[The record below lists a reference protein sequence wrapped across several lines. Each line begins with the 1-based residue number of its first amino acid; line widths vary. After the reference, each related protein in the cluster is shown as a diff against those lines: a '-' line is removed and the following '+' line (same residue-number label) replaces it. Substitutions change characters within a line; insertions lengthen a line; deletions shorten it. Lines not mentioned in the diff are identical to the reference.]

1 MTLPKIASQDEWL
14 AARKQLL
21 DKEKEATRVRDA
33 LSGERRELP
42 MVEVEKDYVFDGPGG
57 PVRLLDMFDG
67 RRQLIVHHFMFDPSW
82 DVGCSSCTS
91 LVADRGDPAYLHAR
105 DTSLV
110 LISRAPLEKLEV
122 YRERMGW
129 TVPWYSS
136 FGSDFNY
143 DFHVTM
149 DESVVPLEFNYRD
162 KAEHERAGT
171 LVYLAGEQPGVSV
184 FLRDGDRVFHTYSTF
199 ARGVESLSPTAGF
212 LDLTPLGRQDTQP
225 G

>member
-1 MTLPKIASQDEWL
+1 MTLPKIASRDEWL

-149 DESVVPLEFNYRD
+149 DESVVPLEFNYRE

-171 LVYLAGEQPGVSV
+171 LVYLAGEQPGISV

-212 LDLTPLGRQDTQP
+212 LDLTPLGRQDAQP

>member
-149 DESVVPLEFNYRD
+149 DESVAPVEFNYRGM
-162 KAEHERAGT
+162 AEWEQAGMA
-171 LVYLAGEQPGVSV
+171 YYISGEQPGVSV

-212 LDLTPLGRQDTQP
+212 LDLTPLGRQDAQP